1 MKMFNII
8 LIIFYKGDNM
18 EKKERLKMINFLSDI
33 LSKSNISDFKH
44 IELENDK
51 DVNFLI
57 SPKIKYKNKEENIQ
71 LQLMIYCSD
80 NESLSIYCPLL
91 YKLLDKDSLVYTLSS
106 INEVNSK
113 VAIGKIYMNK
123 DNNSVISYIYRAL
136 FNNIY
141 EELTPQLINDYID
154 AFLLAS
160 IEFYSKMK
168 EVVNEDK

>member
-91 YKLLDKDSLVYTLSS
+91 DKLLDKDSLVYTLSS

-141 EELTPQLINDYID
+141 KELTPQLINDYID
-154 AFLLAS
+154 AFLLTS

-168 EVVNEDK
+168 EVVDEDK

>member
-1 MKMFNII
+1 
-8 LIIFYKGDNM
+8 
-18 EKKERLKMINFLSDI
+18 
-33 LSKSNISDFKH
+33 
-44 IELENDK
+44 
-51 DVNFLI
+51 
-57 SPKIKYKNKEENIQ
+57 
-71 LQLMIYCSD
+71 MIYCSD

-154 AFLLAS
+154 AFLLTS

-168 EVVNEDK
+168 EVVDEDK